1 MLQLK
6 EYQQKALEWL
16 RLYFEE
22 TVRIG
27 DADTAYYQLTQQ
39 IYGQRIPYRNAPGL
53 LNMPYVC
60 IRIPTGG
67 GKTLVACHAV
77 GLTARELLQTEKPFV
92 LWLVPSNAILEQT
105 IGALKERNHPYRRAV
120 EQAVGGGL
128 NVLTVAEA
136 LRVSR
141 PVLDSGA
148 TIVVST
154 IQAFRVDDTEGRKV
168 YDTSGSLMD
177 HFENLPGPLLQRLER
192 WENDKPIPSLCNLL
206 KLRRPLVIVD
216 EAHNARTDLSFET
229 LSRFDPSAILE
240 FSATPDT
247 ERHPSNVLYSV
258 SAAELKAEEMI
269 KMPILLETRPQWRE
283 LLADAIAR
291 LNELQRAAEKAQVA
305 GGEYIR
311 PVMLIQAETRS
322 ASRETVTV
330 ERVKETLLA
339 DFAIPAEQIAL
350 SAYEFDDLAGV
361 DILDPACPLRFV
373 ITVSKLKEG
382 WDCPFAYV
390 LCSVAEVQSSTAAEQ
405 ILGRVM
411 RLPYARR
418 KSDERLNRAYAFVAS
433 ANFVA
438 VLASLREGLIQNGF
452 QAFETEEMV
461 RGLQPHQT
469 DFGPLFNAT
478 PGNTY
483 ALPPASPQQLA
494 DLPPAVAERV
504 SRQEDGSV
512 LFVGPMDATSR
523 DALNAIYTG
532 PVDRAVVQQV
542 YVDSNVDSN
551 AAPSLPASPAER
563 GEVLS
568 VPLLAYRQGRLLE
581 PFERTHFMD
590 RPWELLSRDVEIGEE
605 LFPSSQAGGQL
616 AEIDV
621 TNDQQIGYRFIE
633 NIHGQMR
640 LLARDQRWTEVDLI
654 LWLDRT
660 IPHPD
665 IPARESQAFITGVVQ
680 WLQRVRGQSLDRLI
694 HDKYR
699 LRLAV
704 AAKIDEH
711 RRAVRG
717 EAFAQMLIDTS
728 PLEVTPEL
736 VFTYDPH
743 AYPISRPY
751 RGASHFPKHYYTDI
765 GAFDSEEEHQCAQHI
780 EALDGVVCWVRNPVR
795 TAKAFW
801 LQTATDKFYPDFV
814 CRLRDGRYLVVEY
827 KGEVY
832 RTNDDSVE
840 KNTIGE
846 LWERRSNGQCLF
858 LMVSGG
864 NFQAI
869 QSKIAA

>member
-6 EYQQKALEWL
+6 EYQQKALDWL
-16 RLYFEE
+16 RRYFQT
-22 TVRIG
+22 TVQTN
-27 DADTAYYQLTQQ
+27 DPDTAFYQTTRQV
-39 IYGQRIPYRNAPGL
+39 YGRGIPYRTAPGL
-53 LNMPYVC
+53 LDMPYVC

-77 GLTARELLQTEKPFV
+77 GLTARELLQTEKPLV

-105 IGALKERNHPYRRAV
+105 INALKERNHPYRRAV
-120 EQAVGGGL
+120 EQAVGGSLSVL
-128 NVLTVAEA
+128 NVAEA
-136 LRVSR
+136 LRINRST
-141 PVLDSGA
+141 LDGSA
-148 TIVVST
+148 TIIVAT

-168 YDTSGSLMD
+168 YDTSGYLMD
-177 HFENLPGPLLQRLER
+177 HFENLPSPLVQRLER
-192 WENDKPIPSLCNLL
+192 WENGKPIPSLCNLL

-291 LNELQRAAEKAQVA
+291 LNELQRAAEAAQLDS
-305 GGEYIR
+305 GEYIR
-311 PVMLIQAETRS
+311 PVMLIQAENRS

-330 ERVKETLLA
+330 ETVKQTLLT
-339 DFAIPAEQIAL
+339 DFAIPEAQIAL
-350 SAYEFDDLAGV
+350 SAYEYDDLAGV
-361 DILDPACPLRFV
+361 DIQDPACPLRFV

-418 KSDERLNRAYAFVAS
+418 KNDERLNRAYAFVAS
-433 ANFVA
+433 ANFAA

-461 RGLQPHQT
+461 RGLQPRQT
-469 DFGPLFNAT
+469 DFGPLFNST
-478 PGNTY
+478 PDNTFT
-483 ALPPASPQQLA
+483 LPEASAEQLA
-494 DLPPAVAERV
+494 TLSMNVAARV
-504 SRQEDGSV
+504 AQQADGSV
-512 LFVGPMDATSR
+512 VFVGPMDPASR
-523 DALNAIYTG
+523 EALHAIY
-532 PVDRAVVQQV
+532 PSAADRAVLQQV
-542 YVDSNVDSN
+542 YAASN
-551 AAPSLPASPAER
+551 AAPAPPASPAEQ
-563 GEVLS
+563 GEDFS
-568 VPLLAYRQGRLLE
+568 VPVLAYRQGDLLE
-581 PFERTHFMD
+581 PFEKPHFLD
-590 RPWELLSRDVEIGEE
+590 RLWELHSRDKEIGEE
-605 LFPSSQAGGQL
+605 LFPSQHASGQL

-621 TNDQQIGYRFIE
+621 TKEQQIAYRFVASV
-633 NIHGQMR
+633 HSQMR
-640 LLARDQRWTEVDLI
+640 LLARDQRWTEIDLI
-654 LWLDRT
+654 LWLDRN

-665 IPARESQAFITGVVQ
+665 IPSKDSLAFIAGVVQ
-680 WLQRVRGQSLDRLI
+680 WLQRARGQSLDRLI

-699 LRLAV
+699 LRQAV
-704 AAKIDEH
+704 DAKIEEH
-711 RRAVRG
+711 RQTVHG
-717 EAFAQMLIDTS
+717 EAFAQMLFDTS

-743 AYPISRPY
+743 AYPINRPY
-751 RGASHFPKHYYTDI
+751 PGPSQFPKHYYSDV

-780 EALDGVVCWVRNPVR
+780 EALDGVERWVRNPVR
-795 TAKAFW
+795 SAKAFW
-801 LQTATDKFYPDFV
+801 LQTASDKFYPDFV
-814 CRLRDGRYLVVEY
+814 CRLRDKRFLVVEY

-840 KNTIGE
+840 KNAIGE
-846 LWERRSNGQCLF
+846 LWEKRSGGQCLF
-858 LMVSGG
+858 LMVS
-864 NFQAI
+864 NRNYQAI
-869 QSKIAA
+869 RAKITA